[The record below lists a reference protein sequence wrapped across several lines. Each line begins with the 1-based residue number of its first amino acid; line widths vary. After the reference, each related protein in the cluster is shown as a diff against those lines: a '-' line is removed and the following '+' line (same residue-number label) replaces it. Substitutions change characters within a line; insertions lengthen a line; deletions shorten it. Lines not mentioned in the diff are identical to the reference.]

1 MLDFIYYPVSWIL
14 WFWHRVFGYIF
25 GLGDFDKGEE
35 NGFAW
40 ALAVVFLVFTLR
52 LVLYKPFVKQVRT
65 QRQMQELQPQIKEL
79 QKKYKNDRQTLA
91 VEMQKL
97 QKDHGFNPL
106 MGCLPVLAQVPVF
119 IGLYHVLRSFN
130 RTSTGIGQ
138 LGMSP
143 EQNANTPNYVFS
155 AHDVQSFL
163 SARIFGSPIS
173 ASVTSSKETL
183 DAFADFGG
191 IPQVTNMLAVAIPL
205 MIIAGLA
212 THFNARASVARQS
225 EQAAANPQAKLMNK
239 LALWVFPLGVVVG
252 GPFLPIAILFY
263 WVANN
268 IWTYGQQHLVFGRM
282 EKEEEQKK
290 QEAIERKAQNA
301 PKPGAKPNAKK
312 KSDAAESSETE
323 ADDAVEGSGEPET
336 NGTGSSTRSGGSTK
350 SGSAKAGSAKSGSA
364 KPGTSSA
371 KSGGSTKSGTNAA
384 KSGSG
389 AKSGSSPKSG
399 SGSGKSGRSP
409 GTGNRKRSGGRGR
422 ANQKRRR

>member
-14 WFWHRVFGYIF
+14 WFWHRIFGFIF
-25 GLGDFDKGEE
+25 GLGDFDRGAS

-65 QRQMQELQPQIKEL
+65 TRQMQELQPQIKEL
-79 QKKYKNDRQTLA
+79 QRKYKNDRQKMA

-97 QKDHGFNPL
+97 QKEHGFNPL

-130 RTSTGIGQ
+130 RTGSGIGQ
-138 LGMSP
+138 LNMTP
-143 EQNANTPNYVFS
+143 EQNAMTPNYVFS

-163 SARIFGSPIS
+163 SARILGAPIS
-173 ASVTSSKETL
+173 AAITSPKATL
-183 DAFADFGG
+183 DAYADYGG
-191 IPQVTNMLAVAIPL
+191 IPHVWNMVAVAVPL

-225 EQAAANPQAKLMNK
+225 AEAAANPQAALMNK

-252 GPFLPIAILFY
+252 GPFLPIAILLY

-268 IWTYGQQHLVFGRM
+268 IWTYGQQHLVFGRID
-282 EKEEEQKK
+282 KEEQKK
-290 QEAIERKAQNA
+290 KEEAIERKAQNA
-301 PKPGAKPNAKK
+301 PKPGAKPSKK
-312 KSDAAESSETE
+312 
-323 ADDAVEGSGEPET
+323 
-336 NGTGSSTRSGGSTK
+336 K
-350 SGSAKAGSAKSGSA
+350 SGSAETASPGSADKSADVETNGATPAAANSGTSAKSGS
-364 KPGTSSA
+364 T
-371 KSGGSTKSGTNAA
+371 
-384 KSGSG
+384 
-389 AKSGSSPKSG
+389 AKSGSSAGKGPG
-399 SGSGKSGRSP
+399 S
-409 GTGNRKRSGGRGR
+409 GNRKRPGNRGR